1 MVEHE
6 HRVNPSAFRQRR
18 RDLLA
23 CALLATNLFLILFS
37 YYLLKTVRES
47 WILVAPEGVFFTGP
61 KLKSLATALQALLL
75 LALVPFYA
83 RLSQRIEPRR
93 LLLRFTGYFV
103 LCMLG
108 FALALGLSLP
118 YFGFAFYVWLGTFN
132 VAIIAQ
138 FWSFATSV
146 FSRDEAMKLFP
157 TIGFGAT
164 AGGFVGAK
172 AAGLLFSFGLSLPA
186 IIVLAAA
193 ILILHCGIYLWV
205 GRLRRSARGETTGK
219 EDALSGH
226 ARAGSRLEGEEGR
239 AIDGIR
245 LVLRDAYLRWIVAL
259 IVLLSVVNTTG
270 EYLLSEAVVLEA
282 KRALALAGEVDPRA
296 FTAAFIHDF
305 YSDFYLAVNIAAIV
319 LQVFVVGRLIRMG
332 GIRAAL
338 FILPILSFFAYGLVA
353 SSASLLLIKWVKI
366 IENGSDYSVMNTARA
381 LLFLPTSEE
390 EKWRARQVVDT
401 IFVRFGDMLSFVL
414 VALVGLL
421 NLPLSVLALLNLALV
436 LVWAFA
442 ALQVNRGFE
451 LRSAG
456 GLAQLASR

>member
-1 MVEHE
+1 MAEHE
-6 HRVNPSAFRQRR
+6 HRVNPSAFNQRR

-83 RLSQRIEPRR
+83 RLSKRIEPRR

-103 LCMLG
+103 VCMLG

-146 FSRDEAMKLFP
+146 FSREEGMKLFP
-157 TIGFGAT
+157 AIGFGAT
-164 AGGFVGAK
+164 AGGFLGAK
-172 AAGLLFSFGLSLPA
+172 AAGSLFSLGLTLSS
-186 IIVLAAA
+186 IIVLAA
-193 ILILHCGIYLWV
+193 LILVAHYGIYIWV
-205 GRLRRSARGETTGK
+205 ERLREVESAP
-219 EDALSGH
+219 
-226 ARAGSRLEGEEGR
+226 AGQAEPAEER

-282 KRALALAGEVDPRA
+282 KRALALAGDVDA
-296 FTAAFIHDF
+296 KDFTAAFIHEF

-319 LQVFVVGRLIRMG
+319 LQVFVVGRLIRLG

-338 FILPILSFFAYGLVA
+338 FILPVLSFFAYGLVA
-353 SSASLLLIKWVKI
+353 SSASLMLIKWVKI

-401 IFVRFGDMLSFVL
+401 IFVRFGDMLSFIL
-414 VALVGLL
+414 VAAVGLL
-421 NLPLSVLALLNLALV
+421 QLPLTFLVFINLALV

-442 ALQVNRGFE
+442 ALKVHRGFE
-451 LRSAG
+451 LRSAS
-456 GLAQLASR
+456 GLRPIAGA